1 MSNDVQELLMVKMS
15 LSAIRTR
22 VNEEL
27 DALECQIARLLPD
40 DVPTRKVPTG
50 RKARQKYYK
59 ERLSKL

>member
-1 MSNDVQELLMVKMS
+1 MSDVQELLMVKMS

-27 DALECQIARLLPD
+27 DALECQITRLLPE
-40 DVPTRKVPTG
+40 DVPTRKVPAG
-50 RKARQKYYK
+50 RKARREYYK